1 MSTRLHDIL
10 ASVGSAGADIPAG
23 WAQGRATFGG
33 LVAALMQTHLE
44 QTVAAGRP
52 LRSAAISFVGPA
64 ASGPISLRSELIRS
78 GKSALQAECRALQGD
93 QVVAILLAG
102 FGQARES
109 RIGVAAPAAPTFKS
123 VADSP
128 RLPWLPG
135 VTPEFTQHFEFAWS
149 HGDLPFTGGSKG
161 DIGGWVRLRESAGL
175 ATGAALLMA
184 LVDAWPPAPVPLF
197 QGPAPASTMTW
208 TLDLPPLAPLAQPGD
223 WWQYEARTVTAAEG
237 YAVTRASLWT
247 SDGTLAAVSQQH
259 VAIFQ

>member
-1 MSTRLHDIL
+1 MSVPLHDIL
-10 ASVGSAGADIPAG
+10 TSVSADAADIPAG

-64 ASGPISLRSELIRS
+64 ASGPVSLHSTLIRS
-78 GKSALQAECRALQGD
+78 GKSALQAECRAVQGD

-109 RIGVAAPAAPTFKS
+109 RIGVAAAPAPAFKS
-123 VADSP
+123 VDDSP

-135 VTPEFTQHFEFAWS
+135 ITPEFTQHFEFAWS
-149 HGDLPFTGGSKG
+149 HGDLPFTGSSKG
-161 DIGGWVRLRESAGL
+161 EIGGWVRLREAAGL
-175 ATGAALLMA
+175 TTGAALIMA
-184 LVDAWPPAPVPLF
+184 LVDAWPPAPVPLY

-208 TLDLPPLAPLAQPGD
+208 TLDLPPLDQQAQAGD
-223 WWQYEARTVTAAEG
+223 WWQYEARTVAAAEG

-247 SDGTLAAVSQQH
+247 SGGVLAAVSQQH